1 VSDGPEHGPF
11 ALDLRPGGGADGWV
25 AGFDRR
31 RLRALRRGEIDPDLE
46 VDLHGLRSAEARR
59 AVRAALAEAIAT
71 GARCVSIVHGRGT
84 RSESGAVLR
93 AALPEWLAEEP
104 HAGAILAFA
113 AAEGRHHGATYVL
126 LRRLRA

>member
-1 VSDGPEHGPF
+1 VPDGSRRGPF
-11 ALDLRPGGGADGWV
+11 ALDLRPGGGADGW
-25 AGFDRR
+25 ASGFDRR

-46 VDLHGLRSAEARR
+46 VDLHGLRSGEAQRV
-59 AVRAALAEAIAT
+59 VRSALAEAIAT
-71 GARCVSIVHGRGT
+71 RSRCVLIVHGRGT

-104 HAGAILAFA
+104 HAAAILAFA

-126 LRRLRA
+126 LRRVR